1 MPRTN
6 EQVEQILSEYSELL
20 AIAGGDPYKPRAYE
34 KAARSIGGYHA
45 ELSDLDPKGILA
57 IPNVGKSIG
66 EKVQEYLQTGSI
78 QAVEELRAQ
87 IPAGVRQLMQ
97 IPTLGPKKAMALYE
111 ELHIGSVEE
120 LMDAVHEHRLE
131 GVKGFGAKTEENILR
146 GVRQLQEA
154 GQRVQIGVALD
165 LAEEMLG
172 ELGALK
178 SVRQCCYAGSLRRMA

>member
-1 MPRTN
+1 MPVTN

-20 AIAGGDPYKPRAYE
+20 AIAGGDPYKPRSYD

-45 ELSDLDPKGILA
+45 DLKDLDAKGILA

-66 EKVQEYLQTGSI
+66 EKVQEYLQSGSI

-111 ELHIGSVEE
+111 ELHVGSVEE

-131 GVKGFGAKTEENILR
+131 GLKGFSKKTEENIL
-146 GVRQLQEA
+146 
-154 GQRVQIGVALD
+154 
-165 LAEEMLG
+165 
-172 ELGALK
+172 
-178 SVRQCCYAGSLRRMA
+178 